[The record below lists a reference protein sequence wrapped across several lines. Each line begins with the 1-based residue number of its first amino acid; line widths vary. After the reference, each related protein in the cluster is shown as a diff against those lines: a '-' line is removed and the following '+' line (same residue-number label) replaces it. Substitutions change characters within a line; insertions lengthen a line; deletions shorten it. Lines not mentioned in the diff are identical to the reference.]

1 MNQSARRARHIL
13 LMVVLLLCVC
23 IVRLVNLQIVQAPE
37 LAAEGEAV
45 RTSKSDIAAKRG
57 QITDAT
63 GMVLAD
69 SILTYDIAVNQ
80 ENIRKYVH
88 YEKQEVEGQT
98 KNVVV
103 GYGPTEAARQ
113 LSELLGMSTAE
124 LGGLFM
130 GSSRY
135 EYVKRNV
142 DAVTYRKIR
151 ALNIYG
157 IEWEAVYERTYPNG
171 ALAAPV
177 IGTVDA
183 NGKGSSGIEAQYTDS
198 LKGIPG
204 TEAFEI
210 APNGAVIPGGKQT
223 VKNPVDGASVALT
236 IHADLQHQVQELL
249 DERVSRHQADW
260 GSIVVEDVSTGQILV
275 LADSNSTVP
284 DNANLQA
291 VSAVQY
297 AVEPG
302 SVGKLVTFA
311 TALEAGSI
319 TPTTVFN
326 VPYQLD
332 LADAGGPITDFHEH
346 SGEVLTA
353 TGILA
358 ESSNT
363 GTVLVGQTVSDEQR
377 YTMMRGLG
385 FGEPTGIELPG
396 ETGGSVRPDTEWL
409 GRDRYVSMFG
419 QSYSISPLQEASFLA
434 TIANG
439 GVRIA
444 PRIVKSVTNADGTV
458 VIPEAPTPTQAM
470 NAQTAQTLMTMMESV
485 VEDKLGTA
493 GAAKVNGYRLGVK
506 TGTAD
511 IILEDGGHGVVS
523 TTAGLLPVDAPRLA
537 ISVVLYNPKVGYI
550 SSDSS
555 APLFG
560 DVAKVA
566 VRNLGIPASSSS
578 PDLYPTT
585 PTQ

>member
-1 MNQSARRARHIL
+1 MTRTAGRARGIL
-13 LMVVLLLCVC
+13 VLIAVLLSLCA
-23 IVRLVNLQIVQAPE
+23 VRLVDLQIVQAPT

-45 RTSKSDIAAKRG
+45 RTSKTDIAAKRG
-57 QITDAT
+57 RITDAT
-63 GMVLAD
+63 GTVLAD

-80 ENIRKYVH
+80 VNIRDYVH
-88 YEKQEVEGQT
+88 YEDEEVNGQ
-98 KNVVV
+98 KRRVAV
-103 GYGPTEAARQ
+103 GHGPAEAARQ
-113 LSELLGMSTAE
+113 LAEPLGMSAAE
-124 LGGLFM
+124 LGGLFI
-130 GSSRY
+130 GDSTY
-135 EYVKRNV
+135 VYVKRNV

-151 ALNIYG
+151 ALDIHG

-171 ALAAPV
+171 AVAAPL
-177 IGTVDA
+177 IGTVNA
-183 NGKGSSGIEAQYTDS
+183 EGRGSSGIEAQYENS
-198 LKGIPG
+198 LQGASG
-204 TEAFEI
+204 AEAFEI
-210 APNGAVIPGGKQT
+210 APNGATIPGGKKT
-223 VKNPVDGASVALT
+223 VKQPVDGASVALT

-249 DERVSRHQADW
+249 DERVARHQAEW

-284 DNANLQA
+284 DNANPQTVA
-291 VSAVQY
+291 AVQY

-311 TALEAGSI
+311 TALEVGSI
-319 TPTTVFN
+319 TPTSVFT
-326 VPYQLD
+326 VPYQLEP
-332 LADAGGPITDFHEH
+332 ADAGGPITDFHEH
-346 SGEVLTA
+346 DGETLTA

-363 GTVLVGQTVSDEQR
+363 GTVLVGQTVSDQQR
-377 YTMMRGLG
+377 YDMMRALG
-385 FGEPTGIELPG
+385 FGGTTGIELAGESPG
-396 ETGGSVRPDTEWL
+396 VLRPASEWV

-458 VIPEAPTPTQAM
+458 ETPEAPTPTQAM
-470 NAQTAQTLMTMMESV
+470 SAETAKTLMTMMESV

-493 GAAKVNGYRLGVK
+493 GAAKVEGYRLGVK

-511 IILEDGGHGVVS
+511 IVVEGGAHGIVS
-523 TTAGLLPVDAPRLA
+523 TTAGLLPADAPRLA

-560 DVAKVA
+560 DVARAA
-566 VRNLGIPASSSS
+566 VRNLGIPASSTP